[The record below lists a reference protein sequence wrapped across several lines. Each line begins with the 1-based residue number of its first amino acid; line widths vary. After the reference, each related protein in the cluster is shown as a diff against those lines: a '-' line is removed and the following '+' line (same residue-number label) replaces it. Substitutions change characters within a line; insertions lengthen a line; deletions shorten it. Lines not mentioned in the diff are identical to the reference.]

1 MRMIVLYIDKDSYLK
16 FIYML
21 RTIMSIEKK
30 KRRRRFEAFI
40 MLYETYY
47 RLFSF

>member
-30 KRRRRFEAFI
+30 EEEEDLKP
-40 MLYETYY
+40 
-47 RLFSF
+47 S